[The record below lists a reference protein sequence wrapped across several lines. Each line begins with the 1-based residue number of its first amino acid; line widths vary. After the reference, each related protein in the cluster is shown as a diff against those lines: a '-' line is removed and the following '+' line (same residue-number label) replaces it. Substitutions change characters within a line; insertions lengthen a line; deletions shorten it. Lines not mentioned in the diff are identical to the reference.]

1 MMRRG
6 LCAETEWFDVDLP
19 WDKRD
24 GMEVTTYRRSAGL

>member
-1 MMRRG
+1 MARG
-6 LCAETEWFDVDLP
+6 LSAETEWFDVDLP